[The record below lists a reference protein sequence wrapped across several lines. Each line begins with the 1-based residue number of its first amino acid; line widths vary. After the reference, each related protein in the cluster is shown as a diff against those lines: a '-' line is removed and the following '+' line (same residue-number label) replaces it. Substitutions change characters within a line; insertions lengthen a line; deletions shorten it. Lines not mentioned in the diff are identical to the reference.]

1 VNGTES
7 GLVEVVIDPPLYIGR
22 RLSTGFMKRR
32 VNSLIMSLAD
42 PGGFTAAWTWRDI
55 RQQPARQIR
64 GSKRLWRILSAAN
77 TLGSVS
83 YWLVGRRYG

>member
-1 VNGTES
+1 MERKPV
-7 GLVEVVIDPPLYIGR
+7 GLVMFLIGH
-22 RLSTGFMKRR
+22 
-32 VNSLIMSLAD
+32 VLI
-42 PGGFTAAWTWRDI
+42 AAWTWRDI

-83 YWLVGRRYG
+83 YWLVGRCYG